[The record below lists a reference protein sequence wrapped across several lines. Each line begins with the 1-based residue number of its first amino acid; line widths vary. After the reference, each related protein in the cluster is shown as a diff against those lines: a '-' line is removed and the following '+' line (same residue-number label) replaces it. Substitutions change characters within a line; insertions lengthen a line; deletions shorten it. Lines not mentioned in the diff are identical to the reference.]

1 MAGLL
6 RIVMLLLPALIPS
19 WRFFKTVAPSPRV
32 EFRILP
38 ADQSSSNAQWCEF
51 RPRPATLSIW
61 QMLRRMVWNPVW
73 NEQLFLVSCAERLIA
88 NPTQHS
94 IDEINSR
101 IWADIASSPPRTP
114 AGSRLQFRLVFVC
127 REGAEIVKYVDYES
141 QPIDPYL
148 GVT

>member
-1 MAGLL
+1 
-6 RIVMLLLPALIPS
+6 
-19 WRFFKTVAPSPRV
+19 
-32 EFRILP
+32 
-38 ADQSSSNAQWCEF
+38 
-51 RPRPATLSIW
+51 
-61 QMLRRMVWNPVW
+61 MLRRMVWNPVW

-101 IWADIASSPPRTP
+101 IWADIASSTPRTP